1 MKRKIK
7 GKRTLDFLAETFFN
21 REKRRGKNMNR
32 KLNIEFSIK
41 ELKEISYALDLEK
54 RQIKNLLKHDYSEK
68 DEKILNESLETCQQL
83 IEDFSG
89 MGI

>member
-7 GKRTLDFLAETFFN
+7 GKRTLDFLYETFFN
-21 REKRRGKNMNR
+21 REKRRGKNMYR

-41 ELKEISYALDLEK
+41 ELKEILTALDLEK
-54 RQIKNLLKHDYSEK
+54 EQIKNLLKQNYSAK
-68 DEKILNESLETCQQL
+68 DKEILNESLETCQQL
-83 IEDFSG
+83 IEDFRG